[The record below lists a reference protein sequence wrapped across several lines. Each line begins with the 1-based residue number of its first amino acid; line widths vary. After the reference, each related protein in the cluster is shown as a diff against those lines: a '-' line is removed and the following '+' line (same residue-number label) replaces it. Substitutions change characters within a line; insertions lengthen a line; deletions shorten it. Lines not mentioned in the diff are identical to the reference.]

1 MANKKPEQ
9 AALISKATAL
19 VAPIRLCTLHAT
31 HGTLGVAEHVASNII
46 SISSAFAFA
55 SCNDA
60 NTNNANNVD
69 STVVAEAVDSAA
81 AVVDSAVAVVDSA
94 DAAAIQA
101 VQELGA
107 NQE

>member
-1 MANKKPEQ
+1 MKKVVLFF
-9 AALISKATAL
+9 A
-19 VAPIRLCTLHAT
+19 V
-31 HGTLGVAEHVASNII
+31 
-46 SISSAFAFA
+46 SAFAFA
-55 SCNDA
+55 SCIDA

-81 AVVDSAVAVVDSA
+81 AVVDSAANAVVDSA
-94 DAAAIQA
+94 AAAATEVVDSAAAAAIQA

>member
-1 MANKKPEQ
+1 MKKVVLFF
-9 AALISKATAL
+9 AVSA
-19 VAPIRLCTLHAT
+19 
-31 HGTLGVAEHVASNII
+31 
-46 SISSAFAFA
+46 AFAFV
-55 SCNDA
+55 SCDGA
-60 NTNNANNVD
+60 NTNTNPVD
-69 STVVAEAVDSAA
+69 STVVAETIDSAAAVVDSAAA